1 MRIRVA
7 IIEQDTGY
15 LEKITNVFNTRY
27 TEQVEI
33 HAFTVMNRAIEFL
46 QSNRVDMILVDEQIE
61 MQLKMFPSKC
71 NLAYLVDSMG
81 IESVKGYPAIC
92 KFQKVNLI
100 YKQILSIYSENSQS
114 VSESHLN
121 LGGSNVIVF
130 MSPAGG
136 TGTSSMAAAC
146 AMQCAGRGNNVLYLN
161 LEKFGSSDAFFSGEG
176 QFTMSDIIFAL
187 KGRKANLAM
196 KLQSCVK
203 KATCGVDFFST
214 SQTALDMLELDTD
227 DIIQLIVDLKN
238 AGTYQYVI
246 MDMDFDLGECF
257 KKLQTMLNGIVM
269 VGDGSAVANRKL
281 YRAVEALEIM
291 EKNLNMPIIN
301 RTFIIYN
308 KFRSQGGKVLEH
320 IPVDILGGTPFYM
333 QATTEQ
339 VVKELSCTKI
349 FDAFQ

>member
-92 KFQKVNLI
+92 KFQKVDLI

-121 LGGSNVIVF
+121 LGGSNVIAF

-161 LEKFGSSDAFFSGEG
+161 LEKFGSSDVFFSGEG

-203 KATCGVDFFST
+203 KATCGGDFFST
-214 SQTALDMLELDTD
+214 SQTALDIDR
-227 DIIQLIVDLKN
+227 DICWGHFCRWLNHIKTLFTLKKNTTFSVSSYKSSNCRYILIFQGL
-238 AGTYQYVI
+238 
-246 MDMDFDLGECF
+246 
-257 KKLQTMLNGIVM
+257 
-269 VGDGSAVANRKL
+269 SAFRISQS
-281 YRAVEALEIM
+281 YRRTRVKPCISSLSFVVHFVVNHAIILLISRFA
-291 EKNLNMPIIN
+291 PI
-301 RTFIIYN
+301 
-308 KFRSQGGKVLEH
+308 SDE
-320 IPVDILGGTPFYM
+320 
-333 QATTEQ
+333 
-339 VVKELSCTKI
+339 
-349 FDAFQ
+349 

>member
-1 MRIRVA
+1 
-7 IIEQDTGY
+7 
-15 LEKITNVFNTRY
+15 
-27 TEQVEI
+27 
-33 HAFTVMNRAIEFL
+33 
-46 QSNRVDMILVDEQIE
+46 
-61 MQLKMFPSKC
+61 
-71 NLAYLVDSMG
+71 
-81 IESVKGYPAIC
+81 
-92 KFQKVNLI
+92 
-100 YKQILSIYSENSQS
+100 
-114 VSESHLN
+114 
-121 LGGSNVIVF
+121 
-130 MSPAGG
+130 
-136 TGTSSMAAAC
+136 
-146 AMQCAGRGNNVLYLN
+146 
-161 LEKFGSSDAFFSGEG
+161 
-176 QFTMSDIIFAL
+176 MSDIIFAL

-227 DIIQLIVDLKN
+227 DIIQLIGDLKN
-238 AGTYQYVI
+238 AGPYQYVI

>member
-121 LGGSNVIVF
+121 LGGSNVIAF

-227 DIIQLIVDLKN
+227 D
-238 AGTYQYVI
+238 I

>member
-92 KFQKVNLI
+92 KFQKVDLI

-121 LGGSNVIVF
+121 LGGSNVIAF

-161 LEKFGSSDAFFSGEG
+161 LEKFGSSDVFFSGEG

-214 SQTALDMLELDTD
+214 SQTALDIDR
-227 DIIQLIVDLKN
+227 DICWGHFCRWLNHIKTLFTLKKCCDHK
-238 AGTYQYVI
+238 AFCKQ
-246 MDMDFDLGECF
+246 
-257 KKLQTMLNGIVM
+257 K
-269 VGDGSAVANRKL
+269 RKG
-281 YRAVEALEIM
+281 YI
-291 EKNLNMPIIN
+291 
-301 RTFIIYN
+301 
-308 KFRSQGGKVLEH
+308 
-320 IPVDILGGTPFYM
+320 
-333 QATTEQ
+333 
-339 VVKELSCTKI
+339 
-349 FDAFQ
+349 

>member
-92 KFQKVNLI
+92 KFQKVDLI

-121 LGGSNVIVF
+121 LGAGKIIILRLIGFPGKVF
-130 MSPAGG
+130 DGIGIQYQA
-136 TGTSSMAAAC
+136 
-146 AMQCAGRGNNVLYLN
+146 VLL
-161 LEKFGSSDAFFSGEG
+161 AF
-176 QFTMSDIIFAL
+176 
-187 KGRKANLAM
+187 KGRA
-196 KLQSCVK
+196 
-203 KATCGVDFFST
+203 
-214 SQTALDMLELDTD
+214 
-227 DIIQLIVDLKN
+227 
-238 AGTYQYVI
+238 
-246 MDMDFDLGECF
+246 
-257 KKLQTMLNGIVM
+257 
-269 VGDGSAVANRKL
+269 
-281 YRAVEALEIM
+281 
-291 EKNLNMPIIN
+291 
-301 RTFIIYN
+301 
-308 KFRSQGGKVLEH
+308 
-320 IPVDILGGTPFYM
+320 
-333 QATTEQ
+333 
-339 VVKELSCTKI
+339 KI
-349 FDAFQ
+349 EMI

>member
-92 KFQKVNLI
+92 KFQKVDLI

-121 LGGSNVIVF
+121 LGGSNVIAF

-161 LEKFGSSDAFFSGEG
+161 LEKFGSSDVFFSGEG

-203 KATCGVDFFST
+203 KATCGGGFLFNI
-214 SQTALDMLELDTD
+214 TD
-227 DIIQLIVDLKN
+227 GIRYRQGYLLGTLLSLAESYKN
-238 AGTYQYVI
+238 AFYV
-246 MDMDFDLGECF
+246 
-257 KKLQTMLNGIVM
+257 K
-269 VGDGSAVANRKL
+269 
-281 YRAVEALEIM
+281 
-291 EKNLNMPIIN
+291 
-301 RTFIIYN
+301 
-308 KFRSQGGKVLEH
+308 KVL
-320 IPVDILGGTPFYM
+320 
-333 QATTEQ
+333 
-339 VVKELSCTKI
+339 
-349 FDAFQ
+349 